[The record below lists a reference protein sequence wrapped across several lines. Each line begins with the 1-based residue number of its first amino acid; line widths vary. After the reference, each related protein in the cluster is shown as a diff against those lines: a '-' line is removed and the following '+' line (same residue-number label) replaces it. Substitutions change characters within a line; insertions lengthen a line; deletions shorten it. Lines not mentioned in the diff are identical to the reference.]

1 MAKPIQGTKQA
12 DLNLMGTDSN
22 DTIQGKDGNDY
33 IVGGK
38 GNDNI
43 DGGNGID
50 TAVYSG
56 NFADYAISAKGT
68 GNDKITV
75 TDSVS
80 GRDGTDQLKHVE
92 FLKFAD
98 AIFDVQS
105 DVTHRADASIGGNE
119 IQSAGQPHPGDPWWG
134 GGGNSLLHY
143 NIADLNDQ
151 NIELGLKFHYRDG
164 ADITKTSVDAD
175 GTVHYSAMAGNEDA
189 THTLVNFDYVVN
201 TGFNSSTETLA
212 DFNFKMIVAQTQ
224 GGITKTATFDL

>member
-1 MAKPIQGTKQA
+1 MAKPVQGTKQG
-12 DLNLMGTDSN
+12 DSLIGTDGN
-22 DTIQGKDGNDY
+22 DTIQGKDGNDF
-33 IVGGK
+33 ITGGK

-43 DGGNGID
+43 DGGDGID

-151 NIELGLKFHYRDG
+151 NIELGLKFHLRDG
-164 ADITKTSVDAD
+164 PDVTKTSVDND
-175 GTVHYSAMAGNEDA
+175 GTVHYQAASGLESTSTD
-189 THTLVNFDYVVN
+189 THPPH
-201 TGFNSSTETLA
+201 
-212 DFNFKMIVAQTQ
+212 
-224 GGITKTATFDL
+224 